1 MRSLSKASIN
11 NIYSRD
17 IVTSIPHI
25 LKPLLIALEILSSSA
40 IALVLSTAIAGGHC

>member
-11 NIYSRD
+11 IYSGD
-17 IVTSIPHI
+17 IITSISRI